1 MPRLVQ
7 EAKRDH
13 ADLDRIPPSK
23 EYKTH
28 LQKRI
33 RRKKLDGD
41 AVLNWMDDAGEWWK
55 ARRHDFPAHAL
66 ALRLWLLYNSQAVQS
81 KEFSQS

>member
-13 ADLDRIPPSK
+13 DLDRIPPSK

-41 AVLNWMDDAGEWWK
+41 AVLNWMDDATPNAFGSGGK
-55 ARRHDFPAHAL
+55 PADTI
-66 ALRLWLLYNSQAVQS
+66 SQLMHWH
-81 KEFSQS
+81 